1 MKILIPSYVFP
12 NVKHIR
18 TQIMNNIF
26 SVLNNKSNS
35 KIVWVIFQADKFTS
49 KKIEN
54 TSLVDIHDFNDAVS
68 LLKNIKPDC
77 LFITSTP
84 DNIQYSFSVAA
95 KYLQIPIF
103 SIYIY
108 SESII
113 GIRDNRSIYESAK
126 LMSRK
131 FFSNKTSTDTMNQKQ
146 LLRRGRFYM
155 YKNRFLINTLRKS
168 KINIFKS
175 LIFII
180 KDILE
185 NLSGKSKNYNHL
197 ADYHLLPDESWISH
211 LIQIGIDKKNIFIT
225 GNPYWENLYKKFN
238 SISSKKYNKDSINL
252 LIVTDSLL
260 EHGYWSEKQ
269 RTKFINNLITSL
281 QKNPKIKFSIKIH
294 PSSENKQSYIQLFK
308 KLNYQVQIFQTELL
322 TELLDNFDLIISYGS
337 STAHTEIIANNIK
350 MVLFDLK
357 LNLKD
362 APLVKEGIMCN
373 LVTMC
378 ESFEELLVKI
388 HECLKNEIS
397 ISSDFTMECKKL
409 FPADKKASEQI
420 ADILIK
426 KINK

>member
-1 MKILIPSYVFP
+1 MKILIPSYIFP

-146 LLRRGRFYM
+146 FLRRGRFYM

-180 KDILE
+180 KDILV

-211 LIQIGIDKKNIFIT
+211 LIQIGIDKKNII
-225 GNPYWENLYKKFN
+225 
-238 SISSKKYNKDSINL
+238 
-252 LIVTDSLL
+252 
-260 EHGYWSEKQ
+260 
-269 RTKFINNLITSL
+269 
-281 QKNPKIKFSIKIH
+281 
-294 PSSENKQSYIQLFK
+294 
-308 KLNYQVQIFQTELL
+308 
-322 TELLDNFDLIISYGS
+322 
-337 STAHTEIIANNIK
+337 
-350 MVLFDLK
+350 
-357 LNLKD
+357 
-362 APLVKEGIMCN
+362 
-373 LVTMC
+373 
-378 ESFEELLVKI
+378 
-388 HECLKNEIS
+388 
-397 ISSDFTMECKKL
+397 
-409 FPADKKASEQI
+409 
-420 ADILIK
+420 
-426 KINK
+426 